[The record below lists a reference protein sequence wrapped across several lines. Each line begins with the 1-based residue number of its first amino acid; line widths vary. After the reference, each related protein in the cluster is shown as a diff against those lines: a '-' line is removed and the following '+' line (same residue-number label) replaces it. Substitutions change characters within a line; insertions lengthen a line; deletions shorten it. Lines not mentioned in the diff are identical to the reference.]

1 MDTSKLN
8 FAYLVTVSDIRTTVT
23 ISKVGTDNTR
33 QTMSNIGFQSE
44 EEAREYFNERIK
56 SHEETLSSSTFKL
69 LNKYST
75 KDWVVFTFM
84 SEENEVYQYQRII
97 EITRLPFKFI

>member
-8 FAYLVTVSDIRTTVT
+8 FAYLVTVSDIKTAVT

-44 EEAREYFNERIK
+44 EEAREYFNERVK
-56 SHEETLSSSTFKL
+56 SHEETLSSGTFKL
-69 LNKYST
+69 LNKYPT

-84 SEENEVYQYQRII
+84 SEENEAYQYQRII